1 MTAEPWWGNAV
12 SKQGSWRRKKQHKA
26 SCGKVP
32 SGSSDVGFF
41 PHSYCIYAE
50 GSPLLTGIFKCWPSP
65 RITDNL
71 TEKVPLANSCLTRL
85 LIHEFISLPFSLA
98 LQEQWSDIF
107 CKEEVKAYW
116 TGYVGYST
124 EVFFVEVLVLRPGFV
139 VIYLLWVNYKNKMP
153 FCKDLT

>member
-1 MTAEPWWGNAV
+1 MQYPNKEVEEEKNNTKPLV
-12 SKQGSWRRKKQHKA
+12 
-26 SCGKVP
+26 GKSHREVQMW
-32 SGSSDVGFF
+32 GFF

-98 LQEQWSDIF
+98 LQEQ
-107 CKEEVKAYW
+107 
-116 TGYVGYST
+116 
-124 EVFFVEVLVLRPGFV
+124 
-139 VIYLLWVNYKNKMP
+139 
-153 FCKDLT
+153 